1 MSAALP
7 LATEERVL
15 RPTQSL
21 CPDCKQVR
29 PAQLFVRTGG
39 PADRPRQ
46 AGSERAG
53 DDVWIR
59 VDCPEHGRAESK
71 YWQDAQLFEEL
82 DEVVGDY
89 VFCRSF
95 ECLRGVSCDRCLDK
109 TYNIMLEVT
118 NACNLDCPVCCA
130 DANSFLAHRDPSIE
144 EILGRLPPAETGPGG
159 RLKRPNIVLFGGEP
173 TVRKDLPELIEA
185 LVGRGYI
192 PRLATNG
199 VRMTDE
205 SYLRRLREAGLKW
218 VILQLDGFDDD
229 VSELLRGERHQADKL
244 RAIERMVEHGF
255 KVQLGTMMVKG
266 VNTHYA
272 DDLIRF
278 ACSHD
283 RIFWLSFYPSS
294 AQSRANLSSGE
305 THVADMLAE
314 IERHTEGRIRARD
327 FVATMRLLRRLE
339 RVLRTPNL
347 RQKLSTLPMILVWD
361 GEDYFPLVR
370 LLEPRFAAR
379 HARLLPK
386 LLGALPRVLRYQD
399 AYTPPFLK
407 FLIVEKFHADHSID
421 LEEASNCHMAFMT
434 AEHFVP
440 FDLFNIAYKQSGAW
454 DTAPGPQG

>member
-1 MSAALP
+1 MQVGETGAA
-7 LATEERVL
+7 
-15 RPTQSL
+15 
-21 CPDCKQVR
+21 
-29 PAQLFVRTGG
+29 
-39 PADRPRQ
+39 
-46 AGSERAG
+46 
-53 DDVWIR
+53 DDVWMR
-59 VDCPEHGRAESK
+59 VRCPEHGIAESK

-82 DEVVGDY
+82 DDVVGDY

-95 ECLRGVSCDRCLDK
+95 ECLKGVSCDRCLEK

-144 EILGRLPPAETGPGG
+144 EVLQRLPLAEEGPGG

-205 SYLRRLREAGLKW
+205 SYLRRLRAAGLKW
-218 VILQLDGFDDD
+218 VILQFDGFDDG

-244 RAIERMVEHGF
+244 LAIERMVAHGF

-278 ACSHD
+278 ACEHD

-294 AQSRANLSSGE
+294 AQSRAELETSE

-314 IERHTEGRIRARD
+314 IERHTGGRIRAKD
-327 FVATMRLLRRLE
+327 FVATMRLLKRLE

-361 GEDYFPLVR
+361 GKDYFPLVR
-370 LLEPRFAAR
+370 LLEPGFALRKARFLP
-379 HARLLPK
+379 RLLS
-386 LLGALPRVLRYQD
+386 ALPGLLRYQD

-407 FLIVEKFHADHSID
+407 FLIVEKFHADDSID

-440 FDLFNIAYKQSGAW
+440 FDLFNIAYKQAGAW
-454 DTAPGPQG
+454 ESGSESPG